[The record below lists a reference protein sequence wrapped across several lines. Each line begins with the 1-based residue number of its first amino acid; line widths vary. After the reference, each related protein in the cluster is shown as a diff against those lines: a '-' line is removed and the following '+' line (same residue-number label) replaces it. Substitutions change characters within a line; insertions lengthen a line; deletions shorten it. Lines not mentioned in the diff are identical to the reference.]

1 MANVGRR
8 MFFDEL
14 SKLLRKTV
22 TVIAKGKT
30 FVGNLQGFDPETLNL
45 CLTHVIDEKGKVTP
59 QVFLN
64 GQNIDQIIVTETPY
78 DLRGLAD
85 RLEKVFPRMVRLYDD
100 IGVIVVMDRVR
111 VNADGILEGTGPVA
125 ERVQRVY
132 EEYTRDAQKA

>member
-22 TVIAKGKT
+22 TVIAKGKRY
-30 FVGNLQGFDPETLNL
+30 VGDLQGFDPETLSL
-45 CLTHVIDEKGKVTP
+45 CLTYVRDEKGAVTP
-59 QVFLN
+59 QVFLS
-64 GQNIDQIIVTETPY
+64 GRNIDQIVVTEKPY

-85 RLEKVFPRMVRLYDD
+85 RLEKVFPRMVRLYEDV
-100 IGVIVVMDRVR
+100 GVIVVMDRVR
-111 VNADGILEGTGPVA
+111 VNADGILEGSGPVA

-132 EEYTRDAQKA
+132 DEYTREVQKA